1 MAEGDT
7 VQRLA
12 IRLGEALAG
21 RTVEEAEAPNPRSP
35 LHRRAAR
42 LVGERVAEVQSRGK
56 HLLIG
61 FDGGLALHSHL
72 GMGGSWRIYG
82 PDAGPRRGRSPW
94 LAITVSG
101 GTAAVQSKGPT
112 LRLVRAAELR
122 RDPRLARLGPDLL
135 GPGFCP
141 RAGADAL
148 RGGGG
153 ELSLGE
159 ALLDQTLI
167 AGVGNI
173 YKSEGC
179 FAAGVDPRRRV
190 GELSDGELLEV
201 VERTEALMRAGVAS
215 GRQPDRIY
223 RRAGRPCPRCGERI
237 RSGGQGDD
245 NRTTYWCPGCQR

>member
-7 VQRLA
+7 VRRLA
-12 IRLGEALAG
+12 IRLDQALAG
-21 RTVEEAEAPNPRSP
+21 HTVERAEAPNPRSP

-42 LVGERVAEVQSRGK
+42 LVGERVAEVRSRGK

-61 FDGGLALHSHL
+61 FEGGLAVHSHL
-72 GMGGSWRIYG
+72 GMGGSWRLYD
-82 PDAGPRRGRSPW
+82 PAGAPRSASSSW
-94 LAITVSG
+94 LAITVNG
-101 GTAAVQSKGPT
+101 GTAALQFKGPT
-112 LRLVRAAELR
+112 LRLVRASELR

-135 GPGFCP
+135 APGFSP
-141 RAGADAL
+141 EGGAQALRAGGAEL
-148 RGGGG
+148 R
-153 ELSLGE
+153 LGE
-159 ALLDQTLI
+159 ALLDQTLV

-179 FAAGVDPRRRV
+179 FAAGVDPWRRV
-190 GELSDGELLEV
+190 DELSDRELLEV
-201 VERTEALMRAGVAS
+201 VERTGALMQAGVES

-237 RSGGQGDD
+237 RSRGQGDE